1 MAVDANTKRT
11 AVKDMMTKWIQ
22 WEKDTKQLY
31 SEMHQELCT
40 LGEVAAAL
48 KIDCFLK
55 DVDDEL
61 VHAEKKYIKLETINY
76 DINTIIGW
84 QQPMYK
90 KYKKQLEE

>member
-1 MAVDANTKRT
+1 MELVLTLLRPMART

-31 SEMHQELCT
+31 SEMRQELCT

-84 QQPMYK
+84 Q
-90 KYKKQLEE
+90 